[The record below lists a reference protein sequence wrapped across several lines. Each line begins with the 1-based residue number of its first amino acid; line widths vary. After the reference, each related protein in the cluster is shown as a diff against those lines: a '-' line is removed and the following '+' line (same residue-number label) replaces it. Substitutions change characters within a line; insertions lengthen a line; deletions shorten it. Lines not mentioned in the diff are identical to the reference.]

1 MRLEQRDKEFTA
13 IGASI
18 GANCRPCIEHH
29 IEAARTAGLSPD
41 EVVESV
47 ATARAVCDQAI
58 QLLASRID
66 ELLGGS
72 PAAEVTSP
80 VVAASRDQALVALG
94 ASVGANSHA
103 LLQVHITAAREIG
116 FGSRELATTIAMAE
130 HVQRMAAEITAKK
143 ATTMLDQPHDTGRPQ
158 GPSSKA
164 LEEVPS

>member
-1 MRLEQRDKEFTA
+1 MRFEQRDKEFTA

-29 IEAARTAGLSPD
+29 IEAARAAGHSEA

-47 ATARAVCDQAI
+47 TTARAVRDHAI

-80 VVAASRDQALVALG
+80 VVAESRDQALVALG

-103 LLQVHITAAREIG
+103 LIQVQIAAARELG
-116 FGSRELATTIAMAE
+116 FGSRELATAIAMAE
-130 HVQRMAAEITAKK
+130 YVQRMAAEITAKK
-143 ATTMLDQPHDTGRPQ
+143 ATTMLDQLPAERRPGRR
-158 GPSSKA
+158 SKP